1 MIKMN
6 DVINE
11 KFKKISPPKYAQ
23 TLKIEYR
30 NNPAKWHESI
40 KTEKFKPMPN
50 KIFNDGMPDGFWVE
64 KLKLN
69 KLYGVIL

>member
-11 KFKKISPPKYAQ
+11 KFKKISPQKYAQ

-30 NNPAKWHESI
+30 NNPSKWHESI
-40 KTEKFKPMPN
+40 TPTNNEKRT
-50 KIFNDGMPDGFWVE
+50 
-64 KLKLN
+64 
-69 KLYGVIL
+69 Y